1 MTLTSIDDGAREY
14 LLALADDE
22 HMMGSHLAW
31 WIGIAP
37 FLEEDLSL
45 CSIAQDEL
53 GHAIAVYELLVDD
66 VDHFALRRQPSE
78 YRSCSFV
85 EMALPQWEDT
95 LIRHWLYDVGE
106 QIRWNALVDSS
117 VRELS
122 SIAQRALAEESFH
135 RSHST
140 LLLRRSLSGSEEAR
154 QRLVSSMES
163 LLPQSMTM
171 WSPVTGEVD
180 ALAGGVT
187 SLSSSDAETAYSE
200 AVQADLNEWGISLN
214 WAPTSAPHNDRVARV
229 EGFDEFHASLNL
241 VLDLD
246 PDTEW

>member
-1 MTLTSIDDGAREY
+1 MTLTSISDGAREY

-22 HMMGSHLAW
+22 HMIGSHLAW

-53 GHAIAVYELLVDD
+53 GHAIALYEILVDD

-95 LIRHWLYDVGE
+95 LIRHWLYDIGE

-117 VRELS
+117 LPELS

-140 LLLRRSLSGSEEAR
+140 LLLRRSLSGSEEAQ

-163 LLPQSMTM
+163 LLPQSMTI
-171 WSPVTGEVD
+171 WSPVVGEAD
-180 ALAGGVT
+180 ALADGVT
-187 SLSSSDAETAYSE
+187 SLSSSDAESVYSK

-214 WAPTSAPHNDRVARV
+214 WAPITASPNNRIARA

>member
-1 MTLTSIDDGAREY
+1 MTLVSIDDGAREY

-117 VRELS
+117 VPELS
-122 SIAQRALAEESFH
+122 SIAQRALAEVVPSFTFNVVASAFVVGQ
-135 RSHST
+135 RRGST
-140 LLLRRSLSGSEEAR
+140 APRVEYGVVA
-154 QRLVSSMES
+154 
-163 LLPQSMTM
+163 PQSMTM
-171 WSPVTGEVD
+171 WSPVTGK
-180 ALAGGVT
+180 
-187 SLSSSDAETAYSE
+187 
-200 AVQADLNEWGISLN
+200 
-214 WAPTSAPHNDRVARV
+214 
-229 EGFDEFHASLNL
+229 
-241 VLDLD
+241 
-246 PDTEW
+246 